1 MPIVTPEEHRLERI
15 EQRHDELAD
24 AVNLVANGL
33 AGHVASCNATGETI
47 VNRIGRLELVV
58 IGAVLAML
66 TGLGSALW
74 YVLTHSIRLVV
85 GP

>member
-1 MPIVTPEEHRLERI
+1 MTPEQHRLDRI
-15 EQRHDELAD
+15 EERHDELAT

-33 AGHVASCNATGETI
+33 AGHVVGCTAQGEMI
-47 VNRIGRLELVV
+47 VSRVGRLEAVV
-58 IGAVLAML
+58 IGATLLIL
-66 TGLGSALW
+66 TGLGTALW

>member
-1 MPIVTPEEHRLERI
+1 MTEARRLDRMEE
-15 EQRHDELAD
+15 RHDELAT

-33 AGHVASCNATGETI
+33 AGHVAGCNATGEII
-47 VNRIGRLELVV
+47 VSRIGRLEGVV
-58 IGAVLAML
+58 IGASLLML
-66 TGLGSALW
+66 GGLGSALW